1 MQNEDI
7 FRNEAFIHYKY
18 FINIA
23 RKMTRDEFEAE
34 DLVQDTFIRAF
45 KFIHL
50 FQPGSNAKAW
60 LYRIMKNLFINLN
73 TKKQNHPHYRLDTV
87 NYDISDDNKEPRFRY
102 YEIIKLMEMI
112 KDEYRTVITLFH
124 LEEMSLYEI
133 AQKLNWPLGTVKSR
147 LHRARLEFRKILSE
161 AM

>member
-7 FRNEAFIHYKY
+7 FRKEAFIHYNY

-23 RKMTRDEFEAE
+23 RKLTRDEYEAE
-34 DLVQDTFIRAF
+34 DLVQDTFIRAY

-50 FQPGSNAKAW
+50 YQPGSNAKAW
-60 LYRIMKNLFINLN
+60 LYRIMKNLFINLSR
-73 TKKQNHPHYRLDTV
+73 KKQNHPHYSLDTV
-87 NYDISDDNKEPRFRY
+87 NYDPAYDHAEPRLRY

-112 KDEYRTVITLFH
+112 KDEYRTVITLYH

-147 LHRARLEFRKILSE
+147 LHRARLEFRKILFD
-161 AM
+161 AI